1 MDKKR
6 LFIGLTGG
14 IGCGK
19 SLVADYFAALSIA
32 IVDTDVIARE
42 VVAPD
47 APALDEIQ
55 QVFGDCAIAS
65 DGSLDRREMRRIVF
79 ADDEQ
84 RQQLEFILH
93 PRIREAASIQAA
105 AADGPYVMIVVPLM
119 FESPMK
125 ELMDRILVVDCSVES
140 QLERLTARDR
150 ESVEQAHRI
159 ISSQASREERLS
171 IADDVI
177 PNDGDRNTAKNAV
190 RELHEFYLELAN
202 AR

>member
-1 MDKKR
+1 
-6 LFIGLTGG
+6 
-14 IGCGK
+14 
-19 SLVADYFAALSIA
+19 
-32 IVDTDVIARE
+32 
-42 VVAPD
+42 
-47 APALDEIQ
+47 
-55 QVFGDCAIAS
+55 
-65 DGSLDRREMRRIVF
+65 
-79 ADDEQ
+79 
-84 RQQLEFILH
+84 
-93 PRIREAASIQAA
+93 
-105 AADGPYVMIVVPLM
+105 MIVVPLM